1 MHYGSLISIRF
12 FLAPIQRIT
21 HKKFRNFSRVKGRAW
36 IIVELRHKRRVTSL
50 HYITL
55 HNVVGL
61 LNASADAYSYRERN
75 WQNATVAIT
84 TSQVVMATWLVQE
97 TEIQISVRG
106 ERHLGTVIGND
117 EYGKEYY
124 SSQKVC
130 LQDQGYDLN
139 KAQFWDALR
148 TRYNWVTP
156 RTPSECSYGA
166 KFNLVY
172 YSRVRRV
179 ALYHCLI
186 KKWEK

>member
-21 HKKFRNFSRVKGRAW
+21 HEKFRNFSRVKGRAW

-75 WQNATVAIT
+75 WLNATVAIT

-124 SSQKVC
+124 SSHKKSVC
-130 LQDQGYDLN
+130 KIKGTIWTERNSGMRWGRDTTGWLQELLQNVHTEQSL
-139 KAQFWDALR
+139 
-148 TRYNWVTP
+148 TSCIT
-156 RTPSECSYGA
+156 
-166 KFNLVY
+166 LV
-172 YSRVRRV
+172 
-179 ALYHCLI
+179 
-186 KKWEK
+186 